1 MKVIVAQFCTTL
13 WDFMNHSSPGT
24 SVHETLQARIL
35 EWVAIPFFR
44 ESSQPRDWTQV
55 SCIAGRFFTV
65 WVTREAHDVLI
76 VSSPLSKNLPAI
88 FGEIKRIADNI
99 KLLSGH
105 AFVCVPRGQYLHCQK
120 KTVNYNLAWT
130 RRTGAQ
136 SSGTCNIHW
145 RLCLN
150 IFTIQVKRNGSR

>member
-1 MKVIVAQFCTTL
+1 MKVIVAQFCPTL

-65 WVTREAHDVLI
+65 WVTREAHGVLI

-88 FGEIKRIADNI
+88 FGEIKRMADNI

-105 AFVCVPRGQYLHCQK
+105 AFVCVPRGQYYI
-120 KTVNYNLAWT
+120 V
-130 RRTGAQ
+130 RRRQ
-136 SSGTCNIHW
+136 SIIIWLEHDGLGLSLVVHV
-145 RLCLN
+145 
-150 IFTIQVKRNGSR
+150 IFTEDSA